1 VINPRDAIAQ
11 TLMMQ
16 QQLAQ
21 RQAQQNPVPK
31 PFMPPVQP
39 VRTLPP
45 TMLGTPP
52 VVQRAAIEDVLGR
65 TQRMIDPADRLD
77 PDGATAIGKA
87 LKKYLTPTVEGGG
100 AAP

>member
-1 VINPRDAIAQ
+1 MMINPRDAIVQ
-11 TLMMQ
+11 TLLAQ

-21 RQAQQNPVPK
+21 QRAQQNPVPK

-39 VRTLPP
+39 ARTLPP
-45 TMLGTPP
+45 T
-52 VVQRAAIEDVLGR
+52 VQRAAIEDVLGR
-65 TQRMIDPADRLD
+65 AQRTIDPADTD
-77 PDGATAIGKA
+77 TAEVIGKA